1 MTEQKRCTWCLLYGH
16 RASNCPDLDRSK
28 RRTKTMKSL
37 FCAALALAVAGCG
50 YVDRAGATL
59 TGYSRICID
68 GVEYLQFTSGATVA
82 FTPDG
87 KVKKCSSE

>member
-1 MTEQKRCTWCLLYGH
+1 M
-16 RASNCPDLDRSK
+16 
-28 RRTKTMKSL
+28 KTL
-37 FCAALALAVAGCG
+37 ICAALAFAVAGCG
-50 YVDRAGATL
+50 FVDRADATL

-87 KVKKCSSE
+87 NVKKCSGE